1 MVQRRTGILTGIG
14 IALLGYI
21 FLSNSPSPATD
32 NSTPE
37 LISGKA
43 DLHNLDQAYQ
53 TWESDYSSINRPG
66 PTIGLTWNKGLS
78 TEFSQAKGIAQI
90 DLSTGTVSVNV
101 TGLEDN
107 EVSEIWLVDNQQGL
121 NRTIR
126 PEPGDTILHIGS
138 LSFNKDSATLQKQ
151 LDKATLASTEADW
164 IVLTRKGSDPFQGG
178 ILYGSTSLFQKIYHY
193 PDQAPLVTSNGSLNN
208 KEFNFISP
216 VVASGI
222 TPGNYPNAYLINQ
235 GRKIFFKETFQGN
248 GRTCGTCHPAN
259 NNLTIDPKFI
269 ATLPANSPLFI
280 AERPAPNPL
289 AENFEKPQLMR
300 KVGLILENT
309 NGFGDLE
316 NDFTMRSVP
325 HILAMRTSLS
335 PPSPAAN
342 DGTTTPADQRTGW
355 SGDGSPT
362 NLAVS
367 PQLRGTLRDFSVGA
381 VTQHFTKTLNR
392 TAGTD
397 FRLPS
402 EFELDALEAF
412 MLSLGRQDEYDD
424 FSQITL
430 TDSRGDQGRRN
441 YMGEN
446 VVGALNCNA
455 CHFNG
460 GANTDPNFDF
470 PPGVTPAAFEL
481 TNRSFAPRV
490 EELIDQPGDIVDASN
505 NPFDDGFG
513 ADSSLFNVPVVV
525 EAADTGP
532 FFHGNQIDT
541 VEAMISFYSSQ
552 RHLRNGEVL
561 GPIVGLNGSQVANIG
576 AFLRI
581 INADENARSAIS
593 LIDKAAQIRGRR
605 ASKHNLKLAR
615 AEIKDAIEVL
625 EGGNLHFDDA
635 IPQLKKA
642 YRLSRWRYTMPSAK
656 AKLEAVRNIMINR

>member
-1 MVQRRTGILTGIG
+1 MQKRTGILTTTIG
-14 IALLGYI
+14 LALLGYTV
-21 FLSNSPSPATD
+21 LSNQPSKTNHDQP
-32 NSTPE
+32 P
-37 LISGKA
+37 LISGKGS
-43 DLHNLDQAYQ
+43 LHNLDQAYQ
-53 TWESDYSSINRPG
+53 KWASGYSKIDRPG

-78 TEFSQAKGIAQI
+78 TEFSKAKGIAQI
-90 DLSTGTVSVNV
+90 DLTTATVSINIS
-101 TGLEDN
+101 GLED
-107 EVSEIWLVDNQQGL
+107 EAVSEVWLVDNQQGL

-126 PEPGDTILHIGS
+126 PEPGDTVLHIGS
-138 LSFNKDSATLQKQ
+138 LNFDKDNATLEKQ
-151 LDKATLASTEADW
+151 LDKAALASTEADW
-164 IVLTRKGSDPFQGG
+164 IVLTRKGSSPLQGG
-178 ILYGSTSLFQKIYHY
+178 VLYGSTSLFQKIYHY
-193 PDQAPLVTSNGSLNN
+193 PDQSPLVASNSRLNN
-208 KEFNFISP
+208 DEFNFISP
-216 VVASGI
+216 VAASGI
-222 TPGNYPNAYLINQ
+222 TPGNYPNAYLINA
-235 GRKIFFKETFQGN
+235 GRRIFFNETFRGN
-248 GRTCGTCHPAN
+248 GRTCGTCHPADN
-259 NNLTIDPKFI
+259 NFTIDPKFI
-269 ATLPANSPLFI
+269 ATLPDSSPLFL
-280 AERPAPNPL
+280 AERAAPNPL
-289 AENFEKPQLMR
+289 SNNFEKPELMR

-309 NGFGDLE
+309 NGFGDLA
-316 NDFTMRSVP
+316 NSFTMRSVP
-325 HILAMRTSLS
+325 HVLAMRTSLS

-342 DGTTTPADQRTGW
+342 DGTNTPPDERTGW

-362 NLAVS
+362 NLAIS

-424 FSQITL
+424 FTQITL
-430 TDSRGDQGRRN
+430 ADPRGDQGRKN

-460 GANTDPNFDF
+460 GANTDPNFNF
-470 PPGVTPAAFEL
+470 PASVTPAAFEL

-532 FFHGNQIDT
+532 FFHANQIDT
-541 VEAMISFYSSQ
+541 VEAMIAFYATQ

-561 GPIVGLNGSQVANIG
+561 APIIGLNGSQVANIG

-593 LIDKAAQIRGRR
+593 LIDKASQIRRRR
-605 ASKHNLKLAR
+605 ARKHNLHLAR

-635 IPQLKKA
+635 VPLLKKA
-642 YRLSRWRYTMPSAK
+642 YRLSRWRYTMRQAK
-656 AKLEAVRNIMINR
+656 TKLEAVREIMINR